1 MSTVLPNL
9 IVHTDGA
16 SRSNPGHAACAFLV
30 SLEGKDP
37 FKAHKEYLGDKV
49 TNNHAEYR
57 GMALALAY
65 LVDLI
70 TTSPAGSFA
79 EIAIY
84 SDSKLVVEQINGAW
98 KVRNAELRALC
109 QECQEHLRTLRDH
122 GHKVFLQWIPR
133 EQNSRTDQL
142 CNQALDE
149 AV

>member
-30 SLEGKDP
+30 SFEGQAP
-37 FKAHKEYLGDKV
+37 FKTHKQYLGDKV
-49 TNNHAEYR
+49 TNNQAEYR

-65 LVDLI
+65 LVELI
-70 TTSPAGSFA
+70 ASSPVGSFA
-79 EIAIY
+79 NITVL

-98 KVRNAELRALC
+98 KVRDAGLRKSCAQC
-109 QECQEHLRTLRDH
+109 QDYLRTLRER
-122 GHKVFLQWIPR
+122 GHNVVIQWIPR
-133 EQNSRTDQL
+133 ERNSCADKL